1 MDRNVKVLTH
11 HWVGHCLKPMLKD
24 FNKSKYDTDKTI
36 ILGYIIYMTSY
47 CCTYAS
53 PI

>member
-24 FNKSKYDTDKTI
+24 FNKLKYDTDK
-36 ILGYIIYMTSY
+36 L
-47 CCTYAS
+47 
-53 PI
+53 